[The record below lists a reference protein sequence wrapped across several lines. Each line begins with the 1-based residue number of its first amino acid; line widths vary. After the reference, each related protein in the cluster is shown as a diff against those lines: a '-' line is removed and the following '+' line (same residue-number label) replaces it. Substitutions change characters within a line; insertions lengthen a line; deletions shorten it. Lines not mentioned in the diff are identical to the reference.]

1 MKEKTLVR
9 IQVPMADA
17 AFDVRVPYDL
27 PVATASEMV
36 ANMFKSISESKLP
49 LSASPVLWYPK
60 KGIALEGSRTIRE
73 YEITDSDLLLL
84 V

>member
-9 IQVPMADA
+9 INVPMADM

-27 PVATASEMV
+27 PAVTVSAMV
-36 ANMFKSISESKLP
+36 ANMFSKISDNRLP
-49 LSASPVLWYPK
+49 LSACPVLWYPK
-60 KGIALEGSRTIRE
+60 KGIALEGERTMRE

-84 V
+84 I